1 MKPVRSCACVY
12 CFLLLAEHTTK
23 NARRKTTQ
31 SYYLNNPAG
40 ASPTGSYWTKA
51 VALAGLPSFVEALA
65 ENLFL
70 WLFQFLEVAF
80 IPWVPFKDGSPSL
93 NPAIAG

>member
-1 MKPVRSCACVY
+1 MV
-12 CFLLLAEHTTK
+12 
-23 NARRKTTQ
+23 
-31 SYYLNNPAG
+31 
-40 ASPTGSYWTKA
+40 
-51 VALAGLPSFVEALA
+51 LAGLPSFVEALA

-80 IPWVPFKDGSPSL
+80 VPWVPFKDGSPSL

>member
-1 MKPVRSCACVY
+1 MQGMKQ
-12 CFLLLAEHTTK
+12 HKDTTL
-23 NARRKTTQ
+23 TILQ
-31 SYYLNNPAG
+31 VEVQH
-40 ASPTGSYWTKA
+40 GSHWVKA
-51 VALAGLPSFVEALA
+51 MALAGLPSFVEALV

-80 IPWVPFKDGSPSL
+80 IPWVRFKDGSPSL